1 MRLDTSSS
9 RKAFLIAV
17 GLLVIFSSPLWAQR
31 KADFA
36 TLTGN
41 VRDQATSTPLADV
54 RILLDGRDLGYRTDS
69 LGSFFL
75 TPLLP
80 GEHQVQFRRAGFA
93 VRGFRFS
100 VAENQM
106 RTLDVGA
113 VLLTAS
119 ASRIAFLSGTVRDAQ
134 TESPL
139 FGAFVYVNGAIEGMT
154 NGDGEFL
161 LPGLLVADG
170 YNEIAFRRMGYRET
184 GQDVWIDQDDQEIGF
199 VVEVE
204 RLPIQLDEIAISADR
219 AVWARGRL
227 SEFYRRMRAGE
238 GKFLDP
244 QALERIPAVDI
255 VDFLRRIPGVYAT
268 SGDVL
273 GFYAASPSCRYVSS
287 GRVRVRPPDV
297 YVDGV
302 RLDLQF
308 QKIQDLVPASSVL
321 AIEVYDSPSTL
332 PIQYNRMDNCG
343 VILIWTKVG

>member
-184 GQDVWIDQDDQEIGF
+184 GQDIWIDQDDQEMSF
-199 VVEVE
+199 LVDAE
-204 RLPIQLDEIAISADR
+204 RLPIRLEEITISADR
-219 AVWARGRL
+219 AVWAKGRL
-227 SEFYRRMRAGE
+227 SEFYRRMRIGE
-238 GKFLDP
+238 GDFLDP
-244 QALERIPAVDI
+244 QAIERIPAVDVI
-255 VDFLRRIPGVYAT
+255 DLLRRIPGVRVSY
-268 SGDVL
+268 SGRGETV
-273 GFYAASPSCRYVSS
+273 GFYGSSPSCRQMSG
-287 GRVRVRPPDV
+287 GRVRVRPPDI
-297 YVDGV
+297 YLDGV
-302 RLDLQF
+302 KLNLDF
-308 QKIQDLVPASSVL
+308 QEVQDVVQPSNVL
-321 AIEVYDSPSTL
+321 AIEV
-332 PIQYNRMDNCG
+332 
-343 VILIWTKVG
+343 